1 MFWILIQGLE
11 SKSIQKQA
19 DLWGDRSSRGPKLLR
34 GESELLWGM
43 GTRPVT
49 HPLVH
54 LVDRHSLRA
63 YYVPRAVQ
71 TRKAAVGKTDK
82 TLALE
87 ECTFFFLFRR
97 KMRSGTIS
105 IAFSKGSNRPKFT
118 LFNSSPIPFIENH
131 TGLATWT
138 WRRSQRPRAPAFQ
151 NRGAKGLPPLFP
163 AVSPTSKRVPA
174 RNRRQPTSAE
184 YILQFRTQRHYWDP
198 REKKKSLKLELVFA
212 H

>member
-1 MFWILIQGLE
+1 MFLKYWQLIYFIKKTKTQQFQQRTSASHQFATSGIGVGNRDGGCKFWKMFWILIQGLE
-11 SKSIQKQA
+11 SKSVQKQA

-54 LVDRHSLRA
+54 LVGRHSLRA

-71 TRKAAVGKTDK
+71 TRKEAVGKTDK

-87 ECTFFFLFRR
+87 EYTFFFLFRR

-138 WRRSQRPRAPAFQ
+138 
-151 NRGAKGLPPLFP
+151 
-163 AVSPTSKRVPA
+163 
-174 RNRRQPTSAE
+174 
-184 YILQFRTQRHYWDP
+184 
-198 REKKKSLKLELVFA
+198 
-212 H
+212 